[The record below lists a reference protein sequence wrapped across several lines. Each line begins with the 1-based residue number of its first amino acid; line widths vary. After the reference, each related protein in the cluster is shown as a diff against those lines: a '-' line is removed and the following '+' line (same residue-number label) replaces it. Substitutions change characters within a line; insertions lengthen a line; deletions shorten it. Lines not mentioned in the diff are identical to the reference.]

1 MVQTLGFVAGT
12 LTAIAF
18 LPQVIK
24 TWRTQSTGDLSLA
37 MLLAQSVG
45 VALWIAYG
53 VAIDSRPVVVTNT
66 VTLVLALL
74 LLALKSSSTLKKA
87 SSAQVTRKSG

>member
-12 LTAIAF
+12 MTAIAF

-24 TWRTQSTGDLSLA
+24 TWRTRSVSDLSTA

-45 VALWIAYG
+45 VALWIVYG
-53 VAIDSRPVVVTNT
+53 VAIGSLPVIMSNVVT
-66 VTLVLALL
+66 LALALL
-74 LLALKSSSTLKKA
+74 LLAFKISVTSSSA
-87 SSAQVTRKSG
+87 S

>member
-12 LTAIAF
+12 LTAVAF

-24 TWRTQSTGDLSLA
+24 TWRTRSCTDLSMI

-45 VALWIAYG
+45 VALWIIYG
-53 VAIDSRPVVVTNT
+53 VAIGSLPVIISNVVTLT
-66 VTLVLALL
+66 LALL
-74 LLALKSSSTLKKA
+74 LLAFKISVTSSSTC
-87 SSAQVTRKSG
+87 